1 MAVRLSEGSTM
12 PSFALPDANGN
23 ITTSQSLL
31 EQGPLVV
38 FFYPKDETRICTLQA
53 CMFRDHYAD
62 FGDAGAQVVG
72 ISDDSPSSHHGFRA
86 NHELPFTLLSDHK
99 GATRRAFGVR
109 NTLAVLRGRET
120 FVIDRDGIVR
130 SRFRSASDYEGHVIS
145 ALNVVRRLR
154 R

>member
-53 CMFRDHYAD
+53 CMFRDRYED
-62 FGDAGAQVVG
+62 FGDAGAQVIG
-72 ISDDSPSSHHGFRA
+72 ISDDPPTSHHGFRA
-86 NHELPFTLLSDHK
+86 TTSSPSCC
-99 GATRRAFGVR
+99 
-109 NTLAVLRGRET
+109 
-120 FVIDRDGIVR
+120 
-130 SRFRSASDYEGHVIS
+130 
-145 ALNVVRRLR
+145 
-154 R
+154 